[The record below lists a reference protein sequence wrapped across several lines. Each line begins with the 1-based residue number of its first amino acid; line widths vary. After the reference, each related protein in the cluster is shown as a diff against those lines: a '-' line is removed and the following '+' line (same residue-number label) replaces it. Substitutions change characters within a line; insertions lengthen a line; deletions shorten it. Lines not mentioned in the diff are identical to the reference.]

1 MKYKPF
7 IADYEQIKRGQL
19 TDVYFERTLQVL
31 KARNINKRVKA
42 EFIIKNFPRSWE
54 WGVFTGIHECCRL
67 MEGIDVTIRALPE
80 GTIFRSLF
88 PVMEIEGNYTDFCVY
103 ETALL
108 GFICQSSGV
117 ATKAARCRMAAGDK
131 GMVHFGARRIHPS
144 IVPMIDKNA
153 YIGGC
158 DGVSVTLSAH
168 MMGQEPVGTIP
179 HALILVMG
187 NAVEALEAFHE
198 VIPKDVAR
206 VALIDTF
213 NDEKFEAINV
223 ARALGKALFA
233 IRFDTPKSRRGDFLQ
248 LLKETRWELDIR
260 GFEDVKLFVSGG
272 VDEDDIISLKSVVDS
287 FGVGTA
293 ISNAPVLDF
302 SMDIVEVEGEPIAKR
317 GKMSG
322 AKDFFRCSQCGR
334 DELAPMGKNP
344 GSCSCG
350 GKMEN
355 LLEVFL
361 RHGAITKQQ
370 PDPKETR
377 DYVLQQLKQVVT
389 AEYERESKP

>member
-1 MKYKPF
+1 MKHKPF
-7 IADYEQIKRGQL
+7 IADYEQIKRGEL
-19 TDVYFERTLQVL
+19 TDVYFERTLKIL
-31 KARNINKRVKA
+31 ETLDINKRVRA
-42 EFIIKNFPRSWE
+42 EFIVKSFPRAWE
-54 WGVFTGIHECCRL
+54 WGVFTGLHECCRL
-67 MEGIDVTIRALPE
+67 MEGMDVTIRAMPE
-80 GTIFRSLF
+80 GAIFRSHF
-88 PVMEIEGNYTDFCVY
+88 PVMEIEGNYSDFCIY
-103 ETALL
+103 ETAML

-117 ATKAARCRMAAGDK
+117 ATKAARCRIAAGDR
-131 GMVHFGARRIHPS
+131 GLVHFGARRIYPT

-158 DGVSVTLSAH
+158 EGVSVTLSAR

-198 VIPKDVAR
+198 VIPADVAR

-223 ARALGKALFA
+223 ARCLGKDLFA

-248 LLKETRWELDIR
+248 LLKETRWELNIR
-260 GFEDVKLFVSGG
+260 GFEDIKIFVSGG

-302 SMDIVEVEGEPIAKR
+302 SMDIVEVDGEPIAKR

-322 AKDFFRCSQCGR
+322 AKDVFRCSQCGK
-334 DELAPMGKNP
+334 DEMVPMGRKP
-344 GSCSCG
+344 DRCSCG
-350 GKMEN
+350 GKMQT

-361 RHGAITKQQ
+361 QRGKITRQE

-377 DYVLQQLKQVVT
+377 DYVMQQLKQAAT
-389 AEYERESKP
+389 TE